1 MWNAPHHYVN
11 DVAHANTVQSRRAC
25 LPSTTPAHALADSSL
40 QLVLTWE
47 CPPYAVEEEEEEEQE
62 EEEEAGAVGEGSN
75 KCNDWG
81 EYWAWS

>member
-1 MWNAPHHYVN
+1 MWHALHHYVN